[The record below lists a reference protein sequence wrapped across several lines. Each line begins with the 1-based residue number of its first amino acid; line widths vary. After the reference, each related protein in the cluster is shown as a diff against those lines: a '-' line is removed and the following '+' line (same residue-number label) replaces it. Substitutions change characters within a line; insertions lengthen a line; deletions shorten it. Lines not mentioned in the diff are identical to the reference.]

1 MDSYQTISGTSQGE
15 YEEKKS
21 RFIAY
26 LAHVESDEEALAF
39 IADIKSQ
46 HPMARH
52 HVYAYVLR
60 ADNRVRYTDDGEPQ
74 KTAGLPTLSVL
85 QHAQLVDVCCVVVRY
100 FGGTLLGT
108 GGLVR
113 AYTKATQNAVVL
125 ARMATF
131 APCRDVMIC
140 VDYPL
145 YEKLSYQLKQQGTP
159 VVDTTFAQDVTITA
173 RVLSEAVGGLLR
185 TVEECCQG
193 RAEVLVGDNQL
204 QLIEGLGAAVI
215 EE

>member
-1 MDSYQTISGTSQGE
+1 MESYQTITGTSVGE

-26 LAHVESDEEALAF
+26 LAHVETDEEAVAF
-39 IADIKSQ
+39 IEGIRAE

-60 ADNRVRYTDDGEPQ
+60 AENRVRYSDDGEPQ

-85 QHAQLVDVCCVVVRY
+85 QHAEITDVVCVVVRY

-125 ARMATF
+125 ARHASF
-131 APCRDVMIC
+131 APCCDVVIS

-145 YEKLSYQLKQQGTP
+145 YEKLSYLLKTRGVP
-159 VVDTTFAQDVTITA
+159 VVDTAFAQAVTITA
-173 RVLSEAVGGLLR
+173 RVLATAVDGLLR
-185 TVEECCQG
+185 MVDECCQG
-193 RAEVLVGDNQL
+193 RADVLVDDPRM
-204 QLIEGLGAAVI
+204 QLIESLA
-215 EE
+215 E

>member
-1 MDSYQTISGTSQGE
+1 MNSYQTITGSSQGE

-26 LAHVESDEEALAF
+26 LSHVETEEEALAF
-39 IADIKSQ
+39 IADVKAQ

-52 HVYAYVLR
+52 HVYAYALR
-60 ADNRVRYTDDGEPQ
+60 AENRVRYSDDGEPQ

-85 QHAQLVDVCCVVVRY
+85 QHAELVDVACVVVRY

-125 ARMATF
+125 ARTASF
-131 APCRDVMIC
+131 APCCDVIIC

-145 YEKLSYQLKQQGTP
+145 YEKLSYVLKTRGVP
-159 VVDTTFAQDVTITA
+159 VMDTEFSSDVTITV
-173 RVLSEAVGGLLR
+173 RVLAETVDGLVR
-185 TVEECCQG
+185 MVRECCQG
-193 RAEVLVGDNQL
+193 REELLVGDKQL
-204 QLIEGLGAAVI
+204 QLIENLANQ
-215 EE
+215 

>member
-1 MDSYQTISGTSQGE
+1 MESYQTITGTSVGE

-26 LAHVESDEEALAF
+26 LAHVETDEEAVAF
-39 IADIKSQ
+39 IDGIRAE

-60 ADNRVRYTDDGEPQ
+60 AENRVRYSDDGEPQ

-85 QHAQLVDVCCVVVRY
+85 QHAEITDVVCVVVRY

-125 ARMATF
+125 ARHASF
-131 APCRDVMIC
+131 APCCDVVIS

-145 YEKLSYQLKQQGTP
+145 YEKLSYLLKTRGVP
-159 VVDTTFAQDVTITA
+159 VVDAAFAQDVTITA
-173 RVLSEAVGGLLR
+173 RVLATAVDGLLR
-185 TVEECCQG
+185 MVDECCQG
-193 RAEVLVGDNQL
+193 RADVLVDDL
-204 QLIEGLGAAVI
+204 RMQLIESLA
-215 EE
+215 E

>member
-1 MDSYQTISGTSQGE
+1 MDSYQTIIGSSTGE

-26 LAHVESDEEALAF
+26 LEYVESEDEALGF
-39 IADIKSQ
+39 IDRVKAL

-52 HVYAYVLR
+52 HVYAYRLR
-60 ADNRVRYTDDGEPQ
+60 AENRVRYSDDGEPQ
-74 KTAGLPTLSVL
+74 KTAGLPTLTVL
-85 QHAQLVDVCCVVVRY
+85 EHAELTDVACVVVRY

-125 ARMATF
+125 ARQASF
-131 APCRDVMIC
+131 APCRDVIVG

-145 YEKLSYQLKQQGTP
+145 FEKLSYQLKARGIP
-159 VVDTTFAQDVTITA
+159 VVDTAFGQDVTVTV
-173 RVLSEAVGGLLR
+173 RVLSELVDEVRAL
-185 TVEECCQG
+185 VEECCQG
-193 RAEVLVGDNQL
+193 RADVIVDDERM
-204 QLIEGLGAAVI
+204 QLIEDLA
-215 EE
+215 